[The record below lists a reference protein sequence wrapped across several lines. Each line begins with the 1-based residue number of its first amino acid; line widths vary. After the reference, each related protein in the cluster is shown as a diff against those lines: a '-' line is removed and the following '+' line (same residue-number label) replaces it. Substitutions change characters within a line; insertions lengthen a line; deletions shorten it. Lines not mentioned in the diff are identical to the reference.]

1 MRRQLVAGAAAV
13 TATVLVAFVVPLGL
27 AVRVLAANRPI
38 AAAEQIAQSIA
49 TVVALTDDADV
60 IAQSVAA
67 AQAQTESVLTVFLRD
82 GSVVGS
88 PAQRTASIDKAF
100 RGAAFAEEVGDAT
113 ILVVPATR
121 ADGTIAVVQAAVPR
135 AVTERGVR
143 RSWLLLA
150 GLALVLLLLAVAIA
164 DWLGRSV
171 VRPVRDVA
179 DTARRL
185 AAGDLSARA
194 VPSGPPEVA
203 DVAGALNGLGS
214 RIVSLLAAEREMVA
228 DLSHRLR
235 TPLTAL
241 RIDAEGVRDEQERD
255 RLRADVD
262 AVESTVTELIR
273 EARRPSKGTPAQ
285 TVNLA
290 AVVRDRADYWGALA
304 DDQGREWAVTIDA
317 DPVPVALERAEAE
330 ALLDVLLDNVFTH
343 TPEGTGYVI
352 SLSPSFLAVED
363 RGPGVGADQPT
374 QRGRSA
380 AGSTGLG
387 LDIARQA
394 AGRLGGELHILGRNP
409 TGTRVEVRLTPSAPP
424 R

>member
-13 TATVLVAFVVPLGL
+13 TATLLVAFVVPLGL

-38 AAAEQIAQSIA
+38 TAAEQIAQSIA
-49 TVVALTDDADV
+49 TVVALTDDREV
-60 IAQSVAA
+60 IAQTVAA
-67 AQAQTESVLTVFLRD
+67 AQAQTEAVLTVFLRN
-82 GSVVGS
+82 GSVVGAQS
-88 PAQRTASIDKAF
+88 QRTERIDEAF
-100 RGAAFAEEVGDAT
+100 RGAAFAEDVGDAT
-113 ILVVPATR
+113 VLVVPATR
-121 ADGTIAVVQAAVPR
+121 ADGTVAVVQAAVPR

-143 RSWLLLA
+143 RSWLVLA
-150 GLALVLLLLAVAIA
+150 GLALVLFLLAVAIA
-164 DWLGRSV
+164 DWLGRTV

-185 AAGDLSARA
+185 AGGDLSARA

-214 RIVSLLAAEREMVA
+214 RITALLAAEREMVA

-262 AVESTVTELIR
+262 AVESTVTELTR
-273 EARRPSKGTPAQ
+273 EARRPTQRASTQ

-290 AVVRDRADYWGALA
+290 AVVRDRAAYWGALA
-304 DDQGREWAVTIDA
+304 DDQGREWAVTVDT
-317 DPVPVALERAEAE
+317 DPVDVALDRAEAE

-343 TPEGTGYVI
+343 TPEGTGYLI
-352 SLSPSFLAVED
+352 SLSPGYLAVED
-363 RGPGVGADQPT
+363 GGPGLGTDQPT
-374 QRGRSA
+374 ERGRSA
-380 AGSTGLG
+380 GGSTGLG
-387 LDIARQA
+387 LDIARQT
-394 AGRLGGELHILGRNP
+394 AGRLGGELRVLRREP
-409 TGTRVEVRLTPSAPP
+409 TGTRVEVRLGPSAAP

>member
-38 AAAEQIAQSIA
+38 SAAEQIAQSIA
-49 TVVALTDDADV
+49 TVVALTDDPDV
-60 IAQSVAA
+60 VAQSVAA
-67 AQAQTESVLTVFLRD
+67 AQAQTEASLTVFLRD
-82 GSVVGS
+82 GSVVGE
-88 PAQRTASIDKAF
+88 PAQRTARINRAF
-100 RGAAFAEEVGDAT
+100 RGAAFAEKVGDAT
-113 ILVVPATR
+113 VLVVPATR
-121 ADGTIAVVQAAVPR
+121 ADGTIAVVQASVPR

-143 RSWLLLA
+143 RSWVVLA
-150 GLALVLLLLAVAIA
+150 GLAVVLLLLAIAIA

-171 VRPVRDVA
+171 VRPVREVA

-185 AAGDLSARA
+185 AGGDLSARA

-214 RIVSLLAAEREMVA
+214 RITSLLAAEREMVA

-241 RIDAEGVRDEQERD
+241 RIDAEGVRNEQERD

-273 EARRPSKGTPAQ
+273 EARRPSVRTSTQ
-285 TVNLA
+285 TVDLA
-290 AVVRDRADYWGALA
+290 AVVRDRAAYWGALA
-304 DDQGREWAVTIDA
+304 DDQGRHWAVTVAADA
-317 DPVPVALERAEAE
+317 VPVSLDRAEAE

-352 SLSPSFLAVED
+352 SLSSSCLAVED
-363 RGPGVGADQPT
+363 SGPGEASDYAAD
-374 QRGRSA
+374 RGHSGR
-380 AGSTGLG
+380 GSTGLG

-394 AGRLGGELHILGRNP
+394 ATRIGGELRIGGREP
-409 TGTRVEVRLTPSAPP
+409 TGTRVEVRFPP
-424 R
+424 AATRR

>member
-13 TATVLVAFVVPLGL
+13 TAAVLVAFVVPLGM

-38 AAAEQIAQSIA
+38 TAAEQMAQSIA
-49 TVVALTDDADV
+49 TVVALTDDEDV
-60 IAQSVAA
+60 VAQSVAA
-67 AQAQTESVLTVFLRD
+67 AQAQTEALLTVFVRD

-88 PAQRTASIDKAF
+88 PAERTPRVEQAF

-113 ILVVPATR
+113 VLLVPATR
-121 ADGTIAVVQAAVPR
+121 ADGTVAVVQAAVPR
-135 AVTERGVR
+135 AATERGVR

-150 GLALVLLLLAVAIA
+150 GLALVLLLVAVAIA

-171 VRPVRDVA
+171 VRPVREVA

-185 AAGDLSARA
+185 AGGDLSARA
-194 VPSGPPEVA
+194 SPSGPPEVV

-273 EARRPSKGTPAQ
+273 EARRPSQRTPTQ

-290 AVVRDRADYWGALA
+290 AVVRDRAAYWGALA
-304 DDQGREWAVTIDA
+304 DDQGREWAVTVNA

-352 SLSPSFLAVED
+352 ILSPSCLAVED
-363 RGPGVGADQPT
+363 GGPGVGGAAPT
-374 QRGRSA
+374 ERGRST

-394 AGRLGGELHILGRNP
+394 AQRLGGELHILGREP
-409 TGTRVEVRLTPSAPP
+409 TGTRIEIRLAPSPAP